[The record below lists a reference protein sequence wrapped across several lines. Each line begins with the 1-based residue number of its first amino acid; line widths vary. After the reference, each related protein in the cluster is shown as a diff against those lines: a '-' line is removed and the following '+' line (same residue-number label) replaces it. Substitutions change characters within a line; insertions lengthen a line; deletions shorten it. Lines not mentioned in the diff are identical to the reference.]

1 MLVVYY
7 WVLKCFAHFKYKI
20 GVIVAHLVERASH
33 VPSPQHWLIGLIPT
47 CGPLLHVDP
56 LSLPSLS
63 CQSLQ
68 PHSPTLLV
76 SGEGPVWLHQE
87 GDGSIPSVH
96 AGLPAGA
103 AADGTLQP
111 SDGSVGTDRPAH
123 AAGRAHTE
131 PQAQTLGAEGVLRQG
146 LWRCRAQCGGA
157 GGVLNSSPYRGPV

>member
-1 MLVVYY
+1 MYRVLSIDWLVWFQPV
-7 WVLKCFAHFKYKI
+7 
-20 GVIVAHLVERASH
+20 
-33 VPSPQHWLIGLIPT
+33 GLCYMST
-47 CGPLLHVDP
+47 
-56 LSLPSLS
+56 LSLSPLFPVNLYKLS
-63 CQSLQ
+63 YTIKAKNW

-87 GDGSIPSVH
+87 GDGSVPAVR

-123 AAGRAHTE
+123 PAGRAHTE

-157 GGVLNSSPYRGPV
+157 GGYSTHLPTGVQFNFLSLYTHRIENPK